1 MLLFAHLGLS
11 LAAGRMIRRTS
22 LAFLALGSMLP
33 DIIDKPLGHLLY
45 GTPAMGRIY
54 AHTLLFLLLISAMAL
69 YLGDSRLGS
78 LSGGVLS
85 HLILDSMWASPVILL
100 WPLLGPFPQAA
111 SMDALS
117 WMQALLQGLRNPFI
131 LIPECLGLAEIVY
144 LLQEGRSSLAEKA
157 RALLPNGQLAL
168 AEGGW
173 GKSGLD

>member
-1 MLLFAHLGLS
+1 
-11 LAAGRMIRRTS
+11 
-22 LAFLALGSMLP
+22 
-33 DIIDKPLGHLLY
+33 
-45 GTPAMGRIY
+45 
-54 AHTLLFLLLISAMAL
+54 MAL